1 MKKYR
6 ILERTIAPL
15 EYSAVANFLNMKTF
29 ELDYKRRYVEDSN
42 LMQLNFQRELPILNI
57 KEPIISI
64 QKDLLDLILKYA
76 SV

>member
-6 ILERTIAPL
+6 VLERTIAPL
-15 EYSAVANFLNMKTF
+15 EYSAVAKFLNKKTF
-29 ELDYKRRYVEDSN
+29 EFDSKRRYVEDSN

-64 QKDLLDLILKYA
+64 QKDLLDLILKYV

>member
-6 ILERTIAPL
+6 VLERTIAPL
-15 EYSAVANFLNMKTF
+15 EYSAVANFLNKKTF
-29 ELDYKRRYVEDSN
+29 ELDSKRRYVEDSN

-64 QKDLLDLILKYA
+64 QKDLLDLILKYV